1 LMGAL
6 EHARA
11 QGQAEVVGYLE
22 AIADDVMFEME
33 SSANRHNQ
41 A

>member
-1 LMGAL
+1 MMGAL

-11 QGQAEVVGYLE
+11 QGHAEVVGYLE
-22 AIADDVMFEME
+22 AIADDAMFEME
-33 SSANRHNQ
+33 SYANRHNQ